1 VPSDRPGRWRLL
13 ILGVALSLVWAS
25 VAVRLFDIQVVRAAE
40 LEEQGFDQRLRSVEL
55 SPRRGTI
62 YDHDGRVLAFTIDGS
77 SIYAHPHEV
86 DDVMSTALGLAGVLG
101 VPIAD
106 VEARLRSDS
115 PFVWVERQVEPDVG
129 DAVLALELPGVYA
142 VDEPMRVYP
151 AGSSVGHVVGFV
163 DVDGNGI
170 EGLEYHFDA
179 QLRGRAGFLQ
189 YESSP
194 SGVPILQGQTVEVAR
209 EPGTDL
215 VTTIDLSL
223 NVIAEQAC
231 ADGVERTGAKRCSVV
246 VLDPDTG
253 AVLSLVVTPG
263 LDPVDRSTLD
273 TETLLS
279 RMENM
284 AIRSLYEPGS
294 VMKLVTVSAALE
306 EGVVSPDH
314 AFEVPAFMEFEDPER
329 PDDPWRF
336 VDVNRHET
344 EVMTVRDIVTRSSNI
359 GTILIQRRLGVE
371 SQASYL
377 EAFGFGAP
385 TGIDYSGEPVG
396 QVNVDPSCTTCGP
409 SAAIGYAVNT
419 TLLQMATAFAV
430 VANGGEWVQPHL
442 VGEVHGT
449 DGVLEAEP
457 ERRRVLSEKTAATM
471 RSLLLSVVESD
482 RGTGRNAVVDGYLVG
497 GKTGT
502 SRVFDDGAYQEDRFM
517 ASFSGMAPID
527 DPRLVVAVLMEEPI
541 EGYYGGQAAAPVFS
555 EVMLKALHAL
565 GVEPDA

>member
-1 VPSDRPGRWRLL
+1 MPSDRPGRWRLL
-13 ILGVALSLVWAS
+13 ALGLVLSLVWAS
-25 VAVRLFDIQVVRAAE
+25 VTVRLFDIQVVRAAE
-40 LEEQGFDQRLRSVEL
+40 LGEQGLDQRVRSIEL

-62 YDHDGRVLAFTIDGS
+62 YDHDGRVLAFTIDGTS
-77 SIYAHPHEV
+77 VYAHPGEV
-86 DDVMSTALGLAGVLG
+86 DDVMATALGLAGALG
-101 VPIAD
+101 VPVAD
-106 VEARLRSDS
+106 VQARLLSDS
-115 PFVWVERQVEPDVG
+115 PFVWVKRQVEPDIGEAV
-129 DAVLALELPGVYA
+129 DALSLPGVYT

-170 EGLEYHFDA
+170 EGLEYHFDE

-231 ADGVERTGAKRCSVV
+231 ASGIARTSAKRCAVV

-263 LDPVDRSTLD
+263 LDPADRSTLD
-273 TETLLS
+273 SETLLS

-294 VMKLVTVSAALE
+294 VMKLVTVSAALA
-306 EGVVSPDH
+306 EGVIGPDH
-314 AFEVPAFMEFEDPER
+314 AFDVPAFIEFEDPNR

-336 VDVNRHET
+336 VDVNRFET
-344 EVMTVRDIVTRSSNI
+344 EVMTVRDIVTRSSNV
-359 GTILIQRRLGVE
+359 GTILIQRRLGVTAQQE
-371 SQASYL
+371 YL
-377 EAFGFGAP
+377 EAFGFGAT

-409 SAAIGYAVNT
+409 SAAIGYSVNT

-442 VGEVHGT
+442 VAEVHGSS
-449 DGVLEAEP
+449 GVTTTEP
-457 ERRRVLSEKTAATM
+457 ERRRVLDEATAATM
-471 RSLLLSVVESD
+471 RSLLQGVIESE
-482 RGTGRNAVVDGYLVG
+482 RGTGRNAVVEGYSVG

-502 SRVFDDGAYQEDRFM
+502 SRVFADGAYQEDRFM
-517 ASFSGMAPID
+517 ASFIGMAPID

-555 EVMLKALHAL
+555 EVMQKALHAL